1 MVVTREDELLGFA
14 TSRPEFSTWDAAYY
28 LHLNCLCLRPE
39 LRGRSVSRRVVSAIG
54 HEAPRPGRERIQW
67 QTPVFN
73 TNAIAL
79 YRRLGATKRTRCA
92 SIWTITKRSMARPET
107 TDRAKDG

>member
-1 MVVTREDELLGFA
+1 MTREDELLGFA

-28 LHLNCLCLRPE
+28 LHLDCLYLRPE
-39 LRGRSVSRRVVSAIG
+39 LRSRSVSRRVVSAID
-54 HEAPRPGRERIQW
+54 HEAPRLGRGRIQW

-79 YRRLGATKRTRCA
+79 YQRLGATEKNKVRFYLDHYQAVNGPPGGNGQGQR
-92 SIWTITKRSMARPET
+92 
-107 TDRAKDG
+107 